1 MGQSRVRAGPSAGA
15 GPVGRGALTCSV
27 AHSSDCR
34 SLNWILSEV
43 LWMWD

>member
-1 MGQSRVRAGPSAGA
+1 MAVCVRE
-15 GPVGRGALTCSV
+15 TCKV

-43 LWMWD
+43 LWMHDW